1 MSKVI
6 NKDIESLL
14 TEFILVR
21 RMTMNIFN
29 PLNIEDAVIQSDDFG
44 SPPNWHIAHTTWFF
58 HKIISKYYEDI
69 SIDDLNLEYLNSYY
83 QKFKN
88 ILPKNQRGKY
98 PRPTVE
104 QSRQYRSY
112 IDKHISEFF
121 KGIESSAQ
129 LKDELLYDLQL
140 ANQHEMQHQ
149 ELMIFDFQN
158 YFSRFSDPN
167 DNYKPFRINNLEK
180 NEYKVP
186 IKNMVEI
193 PGGMYELGFNKKS
206 FCYDNELP
214 EHKIYLYPYKIDST
228 LVTNGDF
235 IKFIENGGY
244 TAYKYWLSDG
254 WDLVLEND
262 WNCPLYWFKKND
274 LWMKKDFFGIREID
288 IDEPVMNLS
297 YYEADAYCKWK
308 NKRLPTEAEWEKAAS
323 WNDDLKIKT
332 TYPWGNELPTLHN
345 SNLLETFL
353 WKPTKV
359 GTYEKGK
366 SYYGCY
372 QMIGDVWEWTSSEYS
387 LYPGFKSKF
396 SEYTDKWAIN
406 QKVLKGGSFA
416 TPRKQI
422 RNSYRNYFKP
432 HERILFAGFRCAKNT

>member
-1 MSKVI
+1 M
-6 NKDIESLL
+6 
-14 TEFILVR
+14 
-21 RMTMNIFN
+21 
-29 PLNIEDAVIQSDDFG
+29 
-44 SPPNWHIAHTTWFF
+44 
-58 HKIISKYYEDI
+58 
-69 SIDDLNLEYLNSYY
+69 
-83 QKFKN
+83 
-88 ILPKNQRGKY
+88 
-98 PRPTVE
+98 
-104 QSRQYRSY
+104 
-112 IDKHISEFF
+112 
-121 KGIESSAQ
+121 
-129 LKDELLYDLQL
+129 

-167 DNYKPFRINNLEK
+167 DNYKPFRIDNLEK
-180 NEYKVP
+180 NEYKTP

-193 PGGMYELGFNKKS
+193 PGGIYELGFNKKS

-235 IKFIENGGY
+235 INFIENGGY
-244 TAYKYWLSDG
+244 TTYKYWLSDG

-262 WNCPLYWFKKND
+262 WNCPLYWFKKDD

-288 IDEPVMNLS
+288 VDEPVMNLS

-432 HERILFAGFRCAKNT
+432 HERILFCRI